1 MIIRFATYN
10 IHRCMGIDGIT
21 SADRI
26 ATVLQQMDAHVIGLQ
41 EVAYDTRA
49 PHNVLTDIARATQ
62 TEAIPGPT
70 LLEHSG
76 RYGNALLTRTMPE
89 KIRRLNIS
97 CPGREPRGALI
108 VSFQWDG
115 VAVNVISTHL
125 GLMPSERRRQMQ
137 RLRPFFLPPGSGI
150 TILMGDFNEWFRWA
164 LPLRLIRRRFG
175 NQPAPLTFPSRRPL
189 LALDRIWVH
198 PADALVDLTPH
209 VSPLSKIASDHLP
222 LVADVDILCNFS
234 C

>member
-10 IHRCMGIDGIT
+10 IHRCMGSDGIT

-26 ATVLQQMDAHVIGLQ
+26 AAVLMQMDAHVIGLQ
-41 EVAYDTRA
+41 EVAYDPTR

-70 LLEHSG
+70 LLEKSG
-76 RYGNALLTRTMPE
+76 NYGNALLTCVPPHS
-89 KIRRLNIS
+89 IRRLNIS

-108 VSFQWDG
+108 VRFEWDG

-125 GLMPSERRRQMQ
+125 GLMPAERRRQMQ
-137 RLRPFFLPPGSGI
+137 WLLRFLDPPRVGI
-150 TILMGDFNEWFRWA
+150 TILMGDFNEWFKWSS
-164 LPLRLIRRRFG
+164 PLRLIKRRFG
-175 NQPAPLTFPSRRPL
+175 DQPAAPTFPSRRPL

-198 PADALVDLTPH
+198 PSDALAGLAPH
-209 VSPLSKIASDHLP
+209 ISSLSQIASDHLP
-222 LVADVDILCNFS
+222 LVADVDIAGRFH
-234 C
+234 